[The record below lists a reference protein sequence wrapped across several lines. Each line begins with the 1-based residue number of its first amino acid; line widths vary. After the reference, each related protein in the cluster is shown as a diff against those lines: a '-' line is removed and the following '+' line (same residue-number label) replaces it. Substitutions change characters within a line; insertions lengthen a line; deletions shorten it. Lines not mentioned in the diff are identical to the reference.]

1 LFTMFC
7 KFAAISDCY
16 ICLSVAFK
24 PFLFLLIAEGTN
36 LPTDNWPGRKISTS
50 SSHQDAKVPQALHIT
65 RQIYAP
71 FYYYCIKRQPCLDV

>member
-1 LFTMFC
+1 MPTAENFFYYFFLFTMFC

-36 LPTDNWPGRKISTS
+36 LPTDN
-50 SSHQDAKVPQALHIT
+50 
-65 RQIYAP
+65 
-71 FYYYCIKRQPCLDV
+71 